1 MIHINITL
9 KEDRQQ
15 PDGTWTTE
23 IKGQPYTSA
32 QRSIT
37 FTCESIYDVP
47 NSFNIAHILA
57 FQIIGREEQ

>member
-23 IKGQPYTSA
+23 IKGKPYTST
-32 QRSIT
+32 QRNVT
-37 FTCESIYDVP
+37 FICERFVEVTKA
-47 NSFNIAHILA
+47 FNITHVDQ
-57 FQIIGREEQ
+57 FQIIGREE